1 MQHTGMLFLSKA
13 RPSAGKDS
21 KGEFT
26 LQFFAVDRIGPY
38 LVEPWRLL
46 WTGPQAQAFFEQ
58 QQQAGFVPGTPLN
71 VTCTSARAH
80 VAGRAGA
87 EIVAHVITCAVAPH
101 DTPDLRHQRAAQQRA
116 DTATA

>member
-58 QQQAGFVPGTPLN
+58 QQQ
-71 VTCTSARAH
+71 
-80 VAGRAGA
+80 
-87 EIVAHVITCAVAPH
+87 
-101 DTPDLRHQRAAQQRA
+101 DKPDKNRTAA
-116 DTATA
+116 

>member
-1 MQHTGMLFLSKA
+1 MRHTGMLFLSKA

-21 KGEFT
+21 KGQFT
-26 LQFFAVDRIGPY
+26 LQFFAVDRIGPF

-46 WTGPQAQAFFEQ
+46 WMGPQAQEFFEQ

-71 VTCTSARAH
+71 VTCTHARAH

-87 EIVAHVITCAVAPH
+87 EIVAEVITCAVAPH
-101 DTPDLRHQRAAQQRA
+101 DTPDLRHQRAAQQQA